1 MRPYGRSNE
10 SAIMSV
16 VTKPSGEGRMILNI
30 GPSHPATH
38 GALQV
43 IVELEGETILR
54 ADPVVGYL
62 HRGVEKLAEG
72 LTYHQFIPY
81 TDRLNYVSSFM
92 NNVAYCLAVEKLVG
106 IEAPERAQA
115 LRVILSEMTRIM
127 DHMVA
132 LGANVVDV
140 GAFTPFLYMFNV
152 RENAYDIFEACCG
165 ARLTVSYCRVGG
177 LSRDVPENF
186 EERVEEFCDLTME
199 TLGDVEKLLNRNRI
213 FLDRTVGVG
222 AISQEEAIS
231 YGFTGPNLR
240 ATGKKWD
247 IRKAFPYLTYDRYD
261 FEIPT
266 RDNGDSYD
274 RYIVRMEEMK
284 QSVRIIRQA
293 LADLPGGRV
302 IIDDF
307 KHAMPDK
314 TETYNSIEGLIHHFK
329 QIMYGVNPPKGE
341 AYSAIEA
348 ANGELGFYL
357 VSDGSGRPYRL
368 RIRPPCFIYY
378 QAFEKMIKGQ
388 MIADLIAI
396 LGSINVVAGEL
407 DR

>member
-1 MRPYGRSNE
+1 
-10 SAIMSV
+10 
-16 VTKPSGEGRMILNI
+16 MILNV

-54 ADPVVGYL
+54 ADPVIGYL

-72 LTYHQFIPY
+72 LTFHQFIIY
-81 TDRLNYVSSFM
+81 TDRMNYVSSFM

-106 IEAPERAQA
+106 VEVPERAQV

-152 RENAYDIFEACCG
+152 REKAYDIFEACCG

-177 LSRDVPENF
+177 LSRDVPANF
-186 EERVEEFCDLTME
+186 AELMEEFCKLTLE
-199 TLGDVEKLLNRNRI
+199 TIGDVEILLNRNRI

-222 AISQEEAIS
+222 AITQEEAIN

-247 IRKAFPYLTYDRYD
+247 LRKAFPYLTYDRYD

-266 RDNGDSYD
+266 CDNGDTYD

-293 LADLPGGRV
+293 IADLPDGRV
-302 IIDDF
+302 IANDF
-307 KHAMPDK
+307 KRVLPDK
-314 TETYNSIEGLIHHFK
+314 EETYNSIEGLIHHFK
-329 QIMYGVNPPKGE
+329 QIMHGINPPKGE
-341 AYSAIEA
+341 VYAAAEV
-348 ANGELGFYL
+348 ANGELGFYI
-357 VSDGSGRPYRL
+357 VSDGKGSPYRL
-368 RIRPPCFIYY
+368 RIRPPCFIFY

>member
-1 MRPYGRSNE
+1 
-10 SAIMSV
+10 MSV
-16 VTKPSGEGRMILNI
+16 VTTPTKEGRVVLNV

-38 GALQV
+38 GALQI

-54 ADPVVGYL
+54 ADPVIGYL

-81 TDRLNYVSSFM
+81 TDRLNYVSSFL
-92 NNVAYCLAVEKLVG
+92 NNLAYCLAVEKMLG
-106 IEAPERAQA
+106 IEAPERAQV
-115 LRVILSEMTRIM
+115 LRVIFAEITRIM
-127 DHMVA
+127 DHMVC
-132 LGANVVDV
+132 LGANVVDI

-152 RENAYDIFEACCG
+152 REKAYDIFEECCG

-177 LSRDVPENF
+177 LSRDVPKDFADRVENF
-186 EERVEEFCDLTME
+186 CKLTLDTISE
-199 TLGDVEKLLNRNRI
+199 VEKLLNHNRI
-213 FLDRTVGVG
+213 FLERTVGVG
-222 AISQEEAIS
+222 AITQEEAIN

-247 IRKAFPYLTYDRYD
+247 LRKAFPYLTYDRYD
-261 FEIPT
+261 FDIPT
-266 RDNGDSYD
+266 RDNGDTFD

-293 LADLPGGRV
+293 LKDIPDGRV
-302 IIDDF
+302 IINDF
-307 KHAMPDK
+307 KHALPDK
-314 TETYNSIEGLIHHFK
+314 EETYNSIEGIIHHFK
-329 QIMYGVNPPKGE
+329 QIMHGWNPPKGE
-341 AYSAIEA
+341 FYSAIEV
-348 ANGELGFYL
+348 ANGELGFYI
-357 VSDGSGRPYRL
+357 VSDGTGKPYRL

-378 QAFEKMIKGQ
+378 QAFERLIKGH

-396 LGSINVVAGEL
+396 LGSINIVAGEL